1 MTYKV
6 IVIMSTEELLSLY
19 CEANANKGVVILTR
33 STKKADTDDLGV
45 ICCFIL

>member
-19 CEANANKGVVILTR
+19 CEANANKGVVIVTK
-33 STKKADTDDLGV
+33 STWKTGT
-45 ICCFIL
+45 

>member
-19 CEANANKGVVILTR
+19 CEAKDNDIYGYCYHVHRGTLKLVL
-33 STKKADTDDLGV
+33 
-45 ICCFIL
+45 